1 VGLPLVHE
9 SGAENLDGRPAAV
22 AGMTEEMTTD
32 SGVVQAQA

>member
-1 VGLPLVHE
+1 VGLPLVLE
-9 SGAENLDGRPAAV
+9 SGAGNLDGRPAAV